1 MSFAQRRTGIFCSE
15 RRCGEG
21 KKSNLRKSKEEEQKE
36 DTAKEGIQY
45 QAGEFGGDE
54 SDEATPVQKRKTV
67 AAECRRR

>member
-1 MSFAQRRTGIFCSE
+1 MKA
-15 RRCGEG
+15 
-21 KKSNLRKSKEEEQKE
+21 KKSKLRKSKEERK

-54 SDEATPVQKRKTV
+54 SDEATPVRKRKTV